1 MSHRQATCLSF
12 VQRALIQRE
21 GSVFFILMLALL
33 LLVGVPQPAE
43 SQTYQ
48 VIHNFTGE
56 GSDGATPY
64 GGPTLDPSGNLFG
77 TTNLGGSNADGT
89 VYELSPNGSSW
100 TFNTIYNFAGGSD
113 GAGPGFG
120 SLVIRHDC
128 SLFGTTEGGGTAL
141 GIAFK
146 IRPHGNPC
154 HKPDFTWQERVLHR
168 FGHGQDGGQPT
179 NGVAFDRSSNFYG
192 TANLG
197 GAYNNGAIFEVTHSD
212 GYWTESLIYSFT
224 GGNDGGTPVSGV
236 TLDKAGNLYGTTS
249 FGGLYGTGV
258 VYELSPSPSGW
269 TETVLYNFE
278 GQSDG
283 EFPVGGVIMDKAG
296 NIYGSTFLGGHNGGG
311 TVYQLSPSG
320 GSWTLATLYSF
331 STYYGPY
338 NKLTLDAAG
347 NLYGAAN
354 GAGANGFGSVFKLT
368 PVDGGWAF
376 TDLYD
381 FTGGSDGGQPYGSVA
396 VDTQG
401 NIFGTAVIGG
411 SNNQGVVFEIT
422 P

>member
-1 MSHRQATCLSF
+1 MLQRHATGVLSILAAAFMFLASAPRMVQAQS
-12 VQRALIQRE
+12 
-21 GSVFFILMLALL
+21 
-33 LLVGVPQPAE
+33 
-43 SQTYQ
+43 YQ

-64 GGPTLDPSGNLFG
+64 GGPTLDPSGNIYG

-89 VYELSPNGSSW
+89 VYELSPNGTSW
-100 TFNTIYNFAGGSD
+100 TFSTIYNFAGGAD
-113 GAGPGFG
+113 GAAPGFG

-128 SLFGTTEGGGTAL
+128 SLVGTTEGGAAL
-141 GIAFK
+141 GTAFK
-146 IRPHGNPC
+146 IRPRGNPC
-154 HKPDFTWQERVLHR
+154 HKPDFTWQEKVLLR

-192 TANLG
+192 TANVG
-197 GAYNNGAIFEVTHSD
+197 GAYNNGAVYEATHSN
-212 GYWTESLIYSFT
+212 GYWTETLLYSFT
-224 GGNDGGTPVSGV
+224 GGDDGGTPVSSV
-236 TLDKAGNLYGTTS
+236 ILDDAGNLYGTTS
-249 FGGLYGTGV
+249 FGGAYGTGV
-258 VYELSPSPSGW
+258 VYELSPSGSGW
-269 TETVLYNFE
+269 TETVLYNFQ

-283 EFPVGGVIMDKAG
+283 EYPVGGLIMDKAG
-296 NIYGSTFLGGHNGGG
+296 TLYGSTFLGGDNGGG

-320 GSWTLATLYSF
+320 GNWALTTLHSF

-338 NKLTLDAAG
+338 NQLTLDAAG
-347 NLYGAAN
+347 NIYGAAN

-368 PVDGGWAF
+368 PTPDGWTF

-381 FTGGSDGGQPYGSVA
+381 FTGGSDGGQPYGRVA
-396 VDTQG
+396 VDAQG

-411 SNNQGVVFEIT
+411 SSGQGVVFEIT

>member
-1 MSHRQATCLSF
+1 M
-12 VQRALIQRE
+12 QRARKVLFALVLAFLFLA
-21 GSVFFILMLALL
+21 SVS
-33 LLVGVPQPAE
+33 QPAH

-64 GGPTLDPSGNLFG
+64 GGPILDPAGNVYG

-100 TFNTIYNFAGGSD
+100 TFNTIYNFAGGAD
-113 GAGPGFG
+113 GAAPGFG
-120 SLVIRHDC
+120 SLVVRHDC

-141 GIAFK
+141 GTAFK
-146 IRPHGNPC
+146 IRPRGNPC
-154 HKPDFTWQERVLHR
+154 HKPDFTWEEKVLHR

-197 GAYNNGAIFEVTHSD
+197 GAYNNGAVFEVTQSS
-212 GYWTESLIYSFT
+212 GLWTETLIYNFT

-236 TLDKAGNLYGTTS
+236 TINAAGDLYGTTS

-258 VYELSPSPSGW
+258 VYELSHSASESGW
-269 TETVLYNFE
+269 TQTVLYNFQ
-278 GQSDG
+278 GLSDG
-283 EFPVGGVIMDKAG
+283 EYPVGGVILDKAG
-296 NIYGSTFLGGHNGGG
+296 NIYGSTFLGGDNGGG
-311 TVYQLSPSG
+311 TLYQLSPSDG
-320 GSWTLATLYSF
+320 DWTLTTLYSF

-338 NKLTLDAAG
+338 NKLTLDAHG

-354 GAGANGFGSVFKLT
+354 GAGANGLGSVFKLT
-368 PVDGGWAF
+368 PSDGSWTF

-396 VDTQG
+396 VDGQG
-401 NIFGTAVIGG
+401 NIFGTNVVGG
-411 SNNQGVVFEIT
+411 SNNRGVVFEIT